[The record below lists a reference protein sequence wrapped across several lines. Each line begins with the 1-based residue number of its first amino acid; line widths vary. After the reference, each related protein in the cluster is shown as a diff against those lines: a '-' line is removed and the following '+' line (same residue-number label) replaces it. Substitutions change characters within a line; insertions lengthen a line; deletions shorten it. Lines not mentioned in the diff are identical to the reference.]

1 MGLSKLRYL
10 LAEGR
15 HIQAYFML
23 PIAFGLWVAYTVCQ
37 PNSAM
42 LQDWPHL
49 LLFLFVL
56 VLTPV
61 VFFLVAMIYA
71 WFVLWP
77 INYLAS
83 RWNGAPF
90 HPGDRVR
97 ILSRPHRDRLGQV
110 CEVRT
115 ERNEV
120 NVRLDDQPNTKEA
133 FLYIEVCRDRAA

>member
-1 MGLSKLRYL
+1 MGLRKLRYL

-15 HIQAYFML
+15 HIQAYFIL
-23 PIAFGLWVAYTVCQ
+23 PIAFGLWFAYTVCQ

-42 LQDWPHL
+42 LQDWTHL

-61 VFFLVAMIYA
+61 VLLLVAMIYA

-97 ILSRPHRDRLGQV
+97 ILSRPHRDRLV
-110 CEVRT
+110 EVL
-115 ERNEV
+115 EVIKDRNEV
-120 NVRLDDQPNTKEA
+120 RVLLDEQKGTKEVLL
-133 FLYIEVCRDRAA
+133 FIEVCRVRPI